1 MAKFEFVMDFFKEN
15 RKYLKIGAVVLIC
28 TTALLLFYEKGENQ
42 EIVVNADSSN
52 KETESEAT
60 GGDDIFI
67 DIGGEINK
75 PGVYSVSAGSR
86 IYQVVEK
93 AGGLTENADTYS
105 VNMAQPVS
113 DGEKIIIPSEVDTA
127 CQNQGDLPISTPS
140 SGTININT
148 ADESDLCDITGIGPV
163 TASKIIDYR
172 NKNGRFKRKEDIK
185 NVSGIGD
192 KTYEKIKDLIGV

>member
-52 KETESEAT
+52 KETESEDT
-60 GGDDIFI
+60 GGGDIFI

-148 ADESDLCDITGIGPV
+148 ADESELCDITGIGPV